1 MSWSL
6 VVPVLPVYATHFG
19 LGPAQLGLVVGIFG
33 VGRILVN
40 IPAGMLAD
48 RVDRRWLMLWA
59 VLAVVAAQTLTG
71 LASGYWTLL
80 AMRLVTGIAGGVAI
94 TSGMSLLVDLTTT
107 ESRGRDM
114 ATLQAFQ
121 LIGGSLGP
129 VVGGLLAGPFGL
141 RAPFFVSG
149 IAAVV
154 VVGWAWRVLV
164 RVAPPP
170 SAARDCADPVRSSWF
185 TRDMVGVCLLG
196 FSVFFHRFGG
206 MQSLIPLIAYGS
218 IGIGIAH
225 MGLVLGG
232 ITLCNVLVVGFA
244 GRLSDRYGRKRVIVP
259 AMALV
264 GTGCAALALSDS
276 VAVFLAATLLTGLA
290 AGFGGAAPAAYL
302 ADIVAPAARG
312 TSVGIYRTFG
322 DVGTMLGPIVLGVA
336 AASWGS
342 AVAALTLAGVVLA
355 TTAAFAVL
363 SRESSGPQRAPVFE
377 GNGSN
382 GPG

>member
-1 MSWSL
+1 
-6 VVPVLPVYATHFG
+6 
-19 LGPAQLGLVVGIFG
+19 
-33 VGRILVN
+33 
-40 IPAGMLAD
+40 
-48 RVDRRWLMLWA
+48 
-59 VLAVVAAQTLTG
+59 
-71 LASGYWTLL
+71 
-80 AMRLVTGIAGGVAI
+80 
-94 TSGMSLLVDLTTT
+94 
-107 ESRGRDM
+107 M